1 MVTMIATIF
10 IPVFAVSLPMLLAGN
25 FINGVP
31 WGGKSQ
37 RSDWCFDER
46 VADHSVFQTLTTAY
60 AAEICPM
67 ALRAH
72 LTSFVNICWA
82 AGEFKITA
90 DDAKVR
96 SLYRRSGRSGLD
108 QHTW

>member
-1 MVTMIATIF
+1 MIGTIF

-25 FINGVP
+25 FICGLP
-31 WGGKSQ
+31 WGI
-37 RSDWCFDER
+37 
-46 VADHSVFQTLTTAY
+46 FQTLTTAY

-82 AGEFKITA
+82 FGK
-90 DDAKVR
+90 
-96 SLYRRSGRSGLD
+96 S
-108 QHTW
+108 